1 MARSRGGISDITWL
15 GARAQNERLAR
26 APAVPELLQAIARV
40 RSEAAMLADKAYEAI
55 QRHAFDPYRK
65 FCEKRKEHA
74 ALASVVRSHIGSQ
87 PEDPGW
93 ARTVNE
99 EESSLIRL
107 SIQACVKFAFALSA
121 KPLMPLG
128 ARETFIT
135 EIEMLHAAHEQLW
148 PIKDNEGIANLLSE
162 IDLALMILEE
172 IIEKAPAFEEF

>member
-1 MARSRGGISDITWL
+1 
-15 GARAQNERLAR
+15 
-26 APAVPELLQAIARV
+26 
-40 RSEAAMLADKAYEAI
+40 MLADKAYEAI

-74 ALASVVRSHIGSQ
+74 A
-87 PEDPGW
+87 
-93 ARTVNE
+93 
-99 EESSLIRL
+99 
-107 SIQACVKFAFALSA
+107 
-121 KPLMPLG
+121 LMPLG

>member
-1 MARSRGGISDITWL
+1 MARARGANSDITWL
-15 GARAQNERLAR
+15 GARAQSVRLVR
-26 APAVPELLQAIARV
+26 SPSVPELLKAIARV
-40 RSEAAMLADKAYEAI
+40 RSEAALLADNAYVAI

-74 ALASVVRSHIGSQ
+74 ALASVLRSHIGLR
-87 PEDPGW
+87 PEDPSW
-93 ARTVNE
+93 ARVVSE
-99 EESSLIRL
+99 EESSLVRL

-135 EIEMLHAAHEQLW
+135 EIAMLHAAREHLW
-148 PIKDNEGIANLLSE
+148 PIKDDEGIANLLSE

-172 IIEKAPAFEEF
+172 IIEKAPAFDEF